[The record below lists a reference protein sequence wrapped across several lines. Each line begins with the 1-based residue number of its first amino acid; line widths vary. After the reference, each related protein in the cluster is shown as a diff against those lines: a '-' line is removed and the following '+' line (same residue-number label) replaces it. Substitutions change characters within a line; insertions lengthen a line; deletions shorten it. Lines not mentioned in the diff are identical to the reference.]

1 MSKSDEPTGAALVIG
16 GGIAGIQASLDLV
29 DQGFK
34 VYLVEK
40 TPSIGGRMGQLDK
53 TFPTL
58 DCSMCILSPKMVE
71 VGRHPNIE
79 LLTLSE
85 VIGLEGDAR
94 DFKVKVRKNPRYI
107 DTTKCTGCGSCA
119 DVCLLKAKI
128 PSEFEMGLGKRGAAY
143 IPFLQ
148 AVPLKYTIDDTRCI
162 FITKG
167 KCGKSP
173 ACEKACTADAIDFD
187 QKSEE
192 IEIKVGAIIVSTGF
206 DLVDVNDMKEFGYD
220 YDNVITAL
228 EYERLMCASG
238 PTGGE
243 INRLSDGE
251 HAKRVAFLQCVGS
264 RDCRTKSYCS
274 AVCCTYA
281 TKEAVIS
288 KEHNPDMEC
297 NIFYMD
303 MRTYGKGFEEFYVR
317 AKEEYGVNFYKSRIA
332 DISEDGDKGIILRY
346 DDIES
351 GELKEDK
358 YDLVVLCNGLKPS
371 DSAIELSKI
380 LGVEISENGFIS
392 AKTEKPV
399 ESTKEGIF
407 VCGVAGGPMDIP
419 ESVAQASGAA
429 AKVGEMLSLS
439 RNTLT
444 KKVKFPEEMD
454 ISKEEPR
461 IGAFICHCGINIGG
475 VVDVPAVTEYVS
487 TLPNVVHTERNLYSC
502 SEDAQDIIKKAIS
515 EHNLNRVVVASCTP
529 RTHEPLFRN
538 TCRDAGLNQYLF
550 EMANIREHCSWIHM
564 HEPERATEKAKEIVR
579 GVIAKAALLEPLDE
593 LEVDVNPEAMV
604 IGGGVSGLTASLDI
618 ANQGFKVHLIEK
630 EDELGGLVKKLY
642 RLNDGQDAKKVADE
656 FIDKVE
662 SNENIT
668 VHRST
673 ILKDIRGFV
682 GNFDAV
688 ISEKDEVKKINVGAI
703 VTAIGA
709 NELKP
714 DRYYYGENDNVIT
727 LLELEEKL
735 SEGYEPPENI
745 SVFLCVGCRDENRP
759 YCSRY
764 CCNSAIKDILI
775 LKERNPGAKIT
786 VFHHDIRTY
795 AEYERYYTEALE
807 KGVTFVRYEKEPS
820 VTSED
825 GKISISFLDT
835 NSGAKIREDSDL
847 LVLVTPLIPQEDV
860 PTIAKMLKVP
870 VNDNGF
876 FLEAHV
882 KLRPVDFANDGIFL
896 CGTCHSPKT
905 MSESI
910 SQASGAAS
918 RACTLLCKD
927 KVKAEGSIS
936 RIKED
941 LCISCERCVSI
952 CPYEAIVMTPFNK
965 ARVIDVV
972 CKGCGTCVGVCPAE
986 AIDLGHYREKE
997 LIAQIKALVEE

>member
-1 MSKSDEPTGAALVIG
+1 MSESDEPTGAALVIG

-40 TPSIGGRMGQLDK
+40 TPSVGGRMGQLDK

-71 VGRHPNIE
+71 VGRHPNVE

-85 VIGLEGDAR
+85 VVGLEGKAGN
-94 DFKVKVRKNPRYI
+94 FKVKVHKSPRYI
-107 DTTKCTGCGSCA
+107 DESKCTGCGLCA
-119 DVCLLKAKI
+119 EACPVSILNK
-128 PSEFEMGLGKRGAAY
+128 FEVDIGVRKSAY
-143 IPFLQ
+143 VPFLQ
-148 AVPLKYTIDDTRCI
+148 AVPLKYTLERERCI
-162 FITKG
+162 
-167 KCGKSP
+167 KCGL
-173 ACEKACTADAIDFD
+173 CEVICEADAVDFD
-187 QKSEE
+187 QKPED
-192 IEIKVGAIIVSTGF
+192 IELEVGAIIVSTGY

-238 PTGGE
+238 PTAGNL
-243 INRLSDGE
+243 IRLSEGK
-251 HAKRVAFLQCVGS
+251 HAKKVAFLQCVGS

-317 AKEEYGVNFYKSRIA
+317 AREDYGVNFYKSRIA
-332 DISEDGDKGIILRY
+332 DVSEDDDKSILLRY
-346 DDIES
+346 DDIGS

-371 DSAIELSKI
+371 DSAIELSKL
-380 LGVEISENGFIS
+380 LGVETTENGFILT
-392 AKTEKPV
+392 KTEEPV
-399 ESTKEGIF
+399 KSTKEGIF
-407 VCGVAGGPMDIP
+407 VCGVSGGPMDIP

-429 AKVGEMLSLS
+429 AKVGEMLSTS

-444 KKVKFPEEMD
+444 KEIEYPPEVD
-454 ISKEEPR
+454 VFGEEPR

-475 VVDVPAVTEYVS
+475 IVDVPAVTEYVK
-487 TLPNVVHTERNLYSC
+487 TLPNVVYTERNMYTC
-502 SEDAQDIIKKAIS
+502 SEDTQDLIKKAIQ
-515 EHNLNRVVVASCTP
+515 ENNLNRIVIASCTP

-564 HEPERATEKAKEIVR
+564 HEPERATKKAKEIVK

-593 LEVDVNPEAMV
+593 LEVDINPEAMV

-618 ANQGFKVHLIEK
+618 ANQGFKVHLVEK
-630 EDELGGLVKKLY
+630 AEELGGLVKQLY
-642 RLNDGQDAKKVADE
+642 RLNDGQDAKKIVDE
-656 FIDKVE
+656 LIATVE
-662 SNENIT
+662 SNKNIT
-668 VHRST
+668 VHKST
-673 ILKDIRGFV
+673 GLKNVKGFV
-682 GNFDAV
+682 GNFDV
-688 ISEKDEVKKINVGAI
+688 ILSGDEGESKLNVGAI

-714 DRYYYGENDNVIT
+714 NKYRYGEIDNVIT
-727 LLELEEKL
+727 LLELEQKL
-735 SEGYEPPENI
+735 KNGYEPPENI

-759 YCSRY
+759 YCARY
-764 CCNSAIKDILI
+764 CCNSAMKNILI
-775 LKERNPGAKIT
+775 LKEENPEANIT

-795 AEYERYYTEALE
+795 GEYEKYYTQAIE
-807 KGVTFVRYEKEPS
+807 KGVLFVRYDEEPS

-825 GKISISFLDT
+825 GRISIAFLDT
-835 NSGAKIREDSDL
+835 NSGTKVKQDSDL
-847 LVLVTPLIPQEDV
+847 LVLVAPLIPQDDA
-860 PTIAKMLKVP
+860 PAISKMLKVP
-870 VNDNGF
+870 INDNGF

-896 CGTCHSPKT
+896 CGTCHSPKN

-918 RACTLLCKD
+918 RACMLLCKD
-927 KVKAEGSIS
+927 KIKAEGSIS
-936 RIKED
+936 HIKGD
-941 LCISCERCVSI
+941 LCISCERCYSI
-952 CPYEAIVMTPFNK
+952 CPYEAIEMTPFNK
-965 ARVIDVV
+965 AKVIDVV

-997 LIAQIKALVEE
+997 LIAQIKALVGE